1 VTIERLLKDGD
12 GVYGRGQR
20 NRPKVTYD
28 DGLTDTQWTRMIE
41 EGKSVQD
48 VQRPRRRGK
57 EDEMMDEDDDE
68 EITIVRKRGRPRGS
82 KNKGFNSRD
91 IVENVDGR
99 GRRKK
104 QKTMSIDPEIER
116 RRARFD
122 TLYKAIK
129 NFKDTEGRI
138 VCSLFVKLPSRK
150 AYPDYYEVI
159 KKPIDMNKINERIQS
174 NYYQN
179 SEQFELDCKLLF
191 SNAQEYNIPGSQI
204 YEDSVL
210 LTKLFQTEFGKLKEK
225 EQEDAKK
232 RAANMD
238 DETLLDAGD
247 SNDGFGSVKSS
258 SFDEEEEQSGSDD
271 NDEIEEDIDL
281 DEEEQETRELMESY
295 GIIDDEDEI
304 NLEEDAFDD
313 DKRKFHKQVSSQNLK
328 QKKIMS
334 KKTPISSRKRKGIQ
348 ESDTPGP
355 SVKRPKTVL
364 YDDDED
370 EDNQIDESE

>member
-1 VTIERLLKDGD
+1 
-12 GVYGRGQR
+12 
-20 NRPKVTYD
+20 
-28 DGLTDTQWTRMIE
+28 M
-41 EGKSVQD
+41 
-48 VQRPRRRGK
+48 
-57 EDEMMDEDDDE
+57 
-68 EITIVRKRGRPRGS
+68 
-82 KNKGFNSRD
+82 
-91 IVENVDGR
+91 
-99 GRRKK
+99 
-104 QKTMSIDPEIER
+104 
-116 RRARFD
+116 
-122 TLYKAIK
+122 
-129 NFKDTEGRI
+129 
-138 VCSLFVKLPSRK
+138 
-150 AYPDYYEVI
+150 
-159 KKPIDMNKINERIQS
+159 
-174 NYYQN
+174 
-179 SEQFELDCKLLF
+179 
-191 SNAQEYNIPGSQI
+191 PGSQI

-210 LTKLFQTEFGKLKEK
+210 LTKLFQTEFSKLKEK
-225 EQEDAKK
+225 ELEDAKK

-258 SFDEEEEQSGSDD
+258 SFDEEEEEQSASDD

-313 DKRKFHKQVSSQNLK
+313 DKRKFNKQVSRQNLK
-328 QKKIMS
+328 QKKIMI
-334 KKTPISSRKRKGIQ
+334 KKTPVPSRKRKGIQ